1 MQKLY
6 FLSISLPDALEYLIL
21 QFKKEIAA
29 RYHSVAALKPMEH
42 ITLQVTF
49 FYDDTYLPRLQHR
62 LEEVFDCIS
71 PFAVELQDFG
81 AFPAHTIFAA
91 IRDFFPFQQLR
102 ESLYWQLK
110 NEMTFPPSALGSR
123 KITPHVTIAY
133 RDLTPEAF
141 EEAWSEF
148 CQRELYASFEA
159 TSAHLMEHSG
169 KWRSVKEFP
178 FKSKQSPKP
187 DSLQID
193 LFCA

>member
-6 FLSISLPDALEYLIL
+6 FLAVLLPDALEERIL
-21 QFKKEIAA
+21 QFKTEIAA
-29 RYHSVAALKPMEH
+29 RYHSIAALKPMGH
-42 ITLQVTF
+42 ITLQDTF
-49 FYDDTYLPRLQHR
+49 FYDDAHLPRLHTR
-62 LEEVFDCIS
+62 LEEVFACTS
-71 PFAVELQDFG
+71 PFTVELQDFG

-91 IRDFFPFQQLR
+91 VKDFFPFQQLR

-110 NEMTFPPSALGSR
+110 NEMTFPDSAVGSR

-148 CQRELYASFEA
+148 CQRELSAQFEA
-159 TSAHLMEHSG
+159 ASAHLMEHRG
-169 KWRSVKEFP
+169 KWRTVREFP
-178 FKSKQSPKP
+178 FKNEHSRLMN
-187 DSLQID
+187 SLQLD